1 MGSRLLERDVSLK
14 SSRVPVITED
24 AVVHNCEECKNAR
37 VQETNLRARKKAQ
50 TWQEIHVA
58 AADAVLADGLQA
70 VTVEKIAAS
79 AGISPRTFFN
89 YFPTKDHAVMGLQ
102 DPEIPDGVAE
112 RLPEGDS
119 TLRRVVEVYMRVI
132 GSAMPSTSVDLR
144 IRLMKAHPELS
155 RLLKD
160 TMHHAEDTVRGV
172 LQSWVDNGLDV
183 PGLAAGEDL
192 PDRIRML
199 SLAAGSVL
207 RFALTH
213 PDRVP
218 GSTPTPE
225 DLDRAVALL
234 DSSIRTEA
242 A

>member
-1 MGSRLLERDVSLK
+1 ML
-14 SSRVPVITED
+14 TED
-24 AVVHNCEECKNAR
+24 AVVQTFRECKNAQ
-37 VQETNLRARKKAQ
+37 VQETSLRARKKAQ
-50 TWQEIHVA
+50 TWQEIHLA
-58 AADAVLADGLQA
+58 AADAVLAQGLQA
-70 VTVEKIAAS
+70 VTVEEIAAS

-89 YFPTKDHAVMGLQ
+89 YFPTKDHAVMGLR
-102 DPEIPDGVAE
+102 DPETPDGVTGQ
-112 RLPEGDS
+112 LPEGDT

-144 IRLMKAHPELS
+144 IRLMKAHPELN

-160 TMHHAEDTVRGV
+160 TMHHAEETVRGV
-172 LQSWVDNGLDV
+172 VQGWVDNGLEV

-207 RFALTH
+207 RFVLTH

-218 GSTPTPE
+218 GSTPTTE

-234 DSSIRTEA
+234 VGSIRTEA

>member
-1 MGSRLLERDVSLK
+1 MQ
-14 SSRVPVITED
+14 TFQ
-24 AVVHNCEECKNAR
+24 ECKNAQ
-37 VQETNLRARKKAQ
+37 VQEISLRARKKAQ
-50 TWQEIHVA
+50 TWREIHIA
-58 AADAVLADGLQA
+58 AADAVLAHGLQS
-70 VTVEKIAAS
+70 VTVEEIAAS

-89 YFPTKDHAVMGLQ
+89 YFPTKDHAVMGLR
-102 DPEIPDGVAE
+102 DPEIPDGVTG
-112 RLPEGDS
+112 RLPEGDT

-144 IRLMKAHPELS
+144 IRLMKAHPELN

-160 TMHHAEDTVRGV
+160 TMHHAEETVRGV
-172 LQSWVDNGLDV
+172 VQSWVDNGLEV

-207 RFALTH
+207 RYVLTH

-218 GSTPTPE
+218 GSTPTSE

-234 DSSIRTEA
+234 ASSIRTEEA
-242 A
+242 